1 MSDYERKMKK
11 IEDVLADAT
20 QTELNHIHQFFAE
33 AAGREHDDNK
43 NYTAADVARSAWLL
57 LGGEYALRLPGA
69 VAVKEGIPAENAA
82 AALKMFS
89 EGYGWKEITEQTSVT
104 EDNIY
109 IMLDF
114 KDMVEI
120 NREEESNADN

>member
-11 IEDVLADAT
+11 IEDILADAT

-33 AAGREHDDNK
+33 AAKMEHVADK
-43 NYTAADVARSAWLL
+43 NYTAEEVARAAWVC

-69 VAVKEGIPAENAA
+69 VAVKDGVPVEQAAE
-82 AALKMFS
+82 ALKMFS
-89 EGYGWKEITEQTSVT
+89 EGYGWKEITEKTGVEEDSV
-104 EDNIY
+104 Y

-114 KDMVEI
+114 KDI
-120 NREEESNADN
+120 ADADREEDE